1 MAPNKKWRHQGGEIY
16 VLPKKTRRVK
26 SLVKEA
32 RRGGLLGADRS
43 GTW

>member
-1 MAPNKKWRHQGGEIY
+1 MVLDKKRKYVGEIY
-16 VLPKKTRRVK
+16 VLPEKSQNKKSRVE
-26 SLVKEA
+26 EA

>member
-1 MAPNKKWRHQGGEIY
+1 MAPDKKYRNVGGIH
-16 VLPKKTRRVK
+16 VLLTGTHGVK
-26 SLVKEA
+26 SRVEEA